1 MGLLE
6 CDEECVIIAVAEEV
20 EWRKSEERKTRM
32 VAVLE
37 DGMFVVVVKR

>member
-6 CDEECVIIAVAEEV
+6 GEEERVVIAVAEEV
-20 EWRKSEERKTRM
+20 EWRPSEERKTRM

-37 DGMFVVVVKR
+37 DGVFVVVMKR